1 MQGTMPDSELPTG
14 TVTFVFTDIESS
26 TRLLQRLG
34 DAYRD
39 LLATHDRIL
48 RDAIAAG
55 GGVVVQTE
63 GDSFFAAFP
72 RAAGAVR
79 ATIQAQRVLSS
90 LPWPDGN
97 VVRVRMGIHTGEGV
111 LGGENYVG
119 LDVHR
124 AARIAAAGH
133 GGQVLVSDATRG
145 LVEHT
150 LPRGVDLRDL
160 GPHRLKDIEQP
171 EHLYQLLI
179 EGLPDAFPPIRTVSV
194 RLTNLPIERTSFVGR
209 EHEVMAAIALLE
221 RARLLT
227 LTGPGGIGKTRLAL
241 EIAADQ
247 LGRFADGVYLADL
260 SSTTDPSLVP
270 AAIAGALTVREQ
282 PGRELL
288 DSLSDYL
295 RDRHLLLVLD
305 NLEQVVDGASIVGR
319 LLDAAPRLT
328 AVATSRVPLHIAGE
342 QEYPVPPL
350 AVPDPQGASDLES
363 LARNEAVALFIDRAA
378 AVRPGMQLTADNAP
392 SVAQIAVRLEGLPLA
407 IELAASRAKLL
418 APDAILA
425 RLGTRL
431 QLLTTG
437 ASDVPERQRT
447 LRRTIEWSHDLLAAE
462 EQRLLARLA
471 TFSGGWTL
479 EAAEAV
485 CGPDLRI
492 DILDGLGTLVDHS
505 LVRPGEAANGDP
517 RFTMLETIQE
527 FAAEQLA
534 RSGEDDDLR
543 RRHAK
548 HFLDLA
554 EESELHLTGEDRVV
568 WLARLEVEA
577 DNLRAAL
584 DWAER
589 TGDADTGLGIAAAI
603 WRFWQQHG
611 HLSEGRGRLERLL
624 AMPGAAAPGRLRAR
638 ALGALGGI
646 AYWQNDYP
654 PTRAAYEE
662 AVEIAR
668 ELGDPRL
675 LAATLRD
682 LSFMPFLDGEPERAE
697 PILREGL
704 TAAEEAGDR
713 VLRAEL
719 WSSLGFLEVVRGNPA
734 GAIET
739 HRAAIEI
746 LREEGMAWKVADSL
760 AGLGM
765 LTRAAGEVDTA
776 RSELREALAMFAE
789 ARETLM
795 ISMVLRGLAH
805 VANDDGLH
813 VRAARLTGASARIRD
828 EIGGGIPPELTGRWG
843 DPEEDA
849 RRALGEI
856 AYNRARAEGYAM
868 DTDAAVAYAHDDGA

>member
-1 MQGTMPDSELPTG
+1 MPDSELPTG

-26 TRLLQRLG
+26 TRLLQRVG

-39 LLATHDRIL
+39 LLATHDQIL

-55 GGVVVQTE
+55 GGVAIQTE

-72 RAAGAVR
+72 TAVGAIRAVV
-79 ATIQAQRVLSS
+79 QAQRVLSS
-90 LPWPDGN
+90 HSWPDAN

-111 LGGENYVG
+111 LGGENYIG

-133 GGQVLVSDATRG
+133 GGQVLVSDATRV
-145 LVEHT
+145 LVGHA
-150 LPRGVDLRDL
+150 LPPDVGLRDL
-160 GPHRLKDIEQP
+160 GRHRLKDIERHEQ
-171 EHLYQLLI
+171 LYQLLI
-179 EGLPDAFPPIRTVSV
+179 DGLPDEFPPIRTVGA
-194 RLTNLPIERTSFVGR
+194 RLTNLPVVRSSFVGR
-209 EHEVMAAIALLE
+209 EHELMAATALLQQTH
-221 RARLLT
+221 LLT

-241 EIAADQ
+241 TIAAEQ
-247 LGRFADGVYLADL
+247 LGRFADGVYFADL
-260 SSTTDPSLVP
+260 SPITDASLVP
-270 AAIAGALTVREQ
+270 GAIAGVLIVREQ
-282 PGRELL
+282 PGRALL
-288 DSLSDYL
+288 DSLAEHL

-305 NLEQVVDGASIVGR
+305 NLEQVAKAASVVSR

-328 AVATSRVPLHIAGE
+328 VLATSRVPLHITGE
-342 QEYPVPPL
+342 QEFPVPAL
-350 AVPDPQGASDLES
+350 ALPDSIPSSDLES
-363 LARNEAVALFIDRAA
+363 LAGNEAVALFVQRAA
-378 AVRPGMQLTADNAP
+378 AVRPGMQLTPENAP
-392 SVAQIAVRLEGLPLA
+392 TVAQIAMRLEGLPLA
-407 IELAASRAKLL
+407 IELAASRAKFL

-425 RLGTRL
+425 RLATRL
-431 QLLTTG
+431 GLLTTG
-437 ASDVPERQRT
+437 TSDVPERQRT
-447 LRRTIEWSHDLLAAE
+447 LRGTIEWSHDLLGAD
-462 EQRLLARLA
+462 EQRLFARLA
-471 TFSGGWTL
+471 AFSGGWTL

-485 CGPDLRI
+485 CAPGLRT
-492 DILDGLGTLVDHS
+492 DVLDGLGALVDHS
-505 LVRPGEAANGDP
+505 LVRPGESADGVS

-543 RRHAK
+543 RRHAE

-554 EESELHLTGEDRVV
+554 EKAELHLTREDRVV
-568 WLARLEVEA
+568 WLVRLEREN
-577 DNLRAAL
+577 DNLRAVL

-589 TGDADTGLGIAAAI
+589 TGDADTGLRTAAAI
-603 WRFWQQHG
+603 WRFWQQRG

-624 AMPGAAAPGRLRAR
+624 AMAGSAAPGRLRAR

-646 AYWQNDYP
+646 TYWQNDYP
-654 PTRAAYEE
+654 PTRAAYEQ

-668 ELGDPRL
+668 EVGDPGL
-675 LAATLRD
+675 LAATLLD
-682 LSFMPFLDGEPERAE
+682 LSFVPYLEREPERAE

-704 TAAEEAGDR
+704 AAAEEAGDR
-713 VLRAEL
+713 VLTAEL
-719 WSSLGFLEVVRGNPA
+719 WSSLGFLDVVRGNPA

-739 HRAAIEI
+739 RRAAIAI

-760 AGLGM
+760 TGLGM
-765 LTRAAGEVDTA
+765 MSRATGDVDAA
-776 RSELREALAMFAE
+776 RSELREALAIFAE
-789 ARETLM
+789 ARDTLM

-805 VANDDGLH
+805 VANDNGLH
-813 VRAARLTGASARIRD
+813 ERAARLTGASARIRD

-868 DTDAAVAYAHDDGA
+868 DTDAAVAYAHEDRA